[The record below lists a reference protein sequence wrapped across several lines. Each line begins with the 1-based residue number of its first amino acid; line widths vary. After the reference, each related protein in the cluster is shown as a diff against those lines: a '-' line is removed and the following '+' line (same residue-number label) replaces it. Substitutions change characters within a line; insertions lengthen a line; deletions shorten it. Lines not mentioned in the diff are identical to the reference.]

1 MNALIYTRYEV
12 LRTLRS
18 KRFFIMALGF
28 PLAIYFLIAAP
39 NRNVAD
45 LGGSGISAPL
55 YYMVGLATFGTMA
68 AMLSSGTRIAGE
80 RAVGWNRQLRLTPLP
95 TRAYFR
101 GKVWTAYLMAG
112 LTIGLLYLSGTL
124 LGVRLT
130 AGEWVHMTE
139 LLLVGLIP
147 LAALG
152 ILLGHL
158 LTVDSIG
165 PAVGGLTAVL
175 AFVSGTWF
183 PLGDGLLNTIAQ
195 CLPSYWLVQASH
207 VALGAGGWP
216 LKGWVVVGAW
226 SVAVSLLA
234 AWAYRRDTQRV

>member
-1 MNALIYTRYEV
+1 MNALVYTRYEV
-12 LRTLRS
+12 LRMLRS
-18 KRFFIMALGF
+18 KRFFVMALGF

-45 LGGSGISAPL
+45 LGGTGISAPL
-55 YYMVGLATFGTMA
+55 YYMVGLAAFGTMA

-95 TRAYFR
+95 VRAYFR
-101 GKVWTAYLMAG
+101 GKVLTAYLMAG

-124 LGVRLT
+124 LGVRLS
-130 AGEWVHMTE
+130 AADWVQMTG
-139 LLLVGLIP
+139 LLLIGLVP

-158 LTVDSIG
+158 LTTDAIG

-183 PLGDGLLNTIAQ
+183 PLGSGVLRDIAQ

-207 VALGAGGWP
+207 VAVGGASWP
-216 LKGWVVVGAW
+216 LKGWLVVAAW
-226 SVAVSLLA
+226 SIGLSALA
-234 AWAYRRDTQRV
+234 ARAYQRDTQRV

>member
-1 MNALIYTRYEV
+1 MNALAYTRFEL

-18 KRFFIMALGF
+18 KRFFVMSLAF

-39 NRNVAD
+39 NRNVTD

-55 YYMVGLATFGTMA
+55 YYMVGLAAFGTMA
-68 AMLSSGTRIAGE
+68 AILSSGTRIAGE
-80 RAVGWNRQLRLTPLP
+80 RAVGWNRQLRLTPL
-95 TRAYFR
+95 RARDYFR
-101 GKVWTAYLMAG
+101 AKVITAYLMAG

-124 LGVRLT
+124 LGVRLS
-130 AGEWVHMTE
+130 AGEWLHMTE

-152 ILLGHL
+152 ILFGHL

-165 PAVGGLTAVL
+165 PAVGGLTAIL

-183 PLGDGLLNTIAQ
+183 PLGNGLLNTIAQ

-216 LKGWVVVGAW
+216 AKGWIVVGAW
-226 SVAVSLLA
+226 SVALSLLA
-234 AWAYRRDTQRV
+234 ARAYRRDTRRV